1 MPKAFTDEL
10 RDLRK
15 GGLVQEATDRLAEL
29 VNAVT
34 ATGKPG
40 KFTLELSLK
49 RVGRGA
55 VTVTDKISVKN
66 PEPQTDNQ
74 TLMFPGPEG
83 SLFTED
89 PAQSKLDLKV
99 APSPAVEPLKSAAQ
113 STEPLKVATP

>member
-15 GGLVQEATDRLAEL
+15 GAVVEEATERLAEL

-49 RVGRGA
+49 RVGRNA
-55 VTVTDKISVKN
+55 LTVTDRIIVKS
-66 PEPQTDNQ
+66 PEPQVDNE
-74 TLMFPGPEG
+74 TLMFPTAEG
-83 SLFTED
+83 SLVTED
-89 PAQSKLDLKV
+89 PAQQRLDLKV
-99 APSPAVEPLKSAAQ
+99 APAPSANEA
-113 STEPLKVATP
+113 LKVALPQ

>member
-10 RDLRK
+10 RDLRR
-15 GGLVQEATDRLAEL
+15 GALVEQATERLAEL

-40 KFTLELSLK
+40 KLTLELSLK

-55 VTVTDKISVKN
+55 ITVTDKITVKS
-66 PEPQTDNQ
+66 PEPQVDNE
-74 TLMFPGPEG
+74 TLMFPGPNG

-89 PAQSKLDLKV
+89 PAQQRLDLKV
-99 APSPAVEPLKSAAQ
+99 APKPTAAD
-113 STEPLKVATP
+113 EPLKVAVPQ